1 MATTTARNER
11 ERDILIIF
19 FAEVRQL
26 LLLFPRSSFLLSF
39 LLLFFR
45 GSTKNRRETEY
56 KIRVIRVNEREKR
69 RERR

>member
-11 ERDILIIF
+11 EKDILIIF

-39 LLLFFR
+39 LLLFFSWLYQKSLR
-45 GSTKNRRETEY
+45 DRIQNPCDKSE
-56 KIRVIRVNEREKR
+56 
-69 RERR
+69 